1 MNSMVKNIK
10 YTTGL
15 IDGYLQNRQ
24 SQYGS
29 LNLDDNTV
37 GFFQRQLEQNLGKIF
52 ESMKPEITIAQDII
66 TKSGLP
72 YEIKEVYY
80 TEVDTTGK
88 ATIIGGGTDDI
99 NQVTTVGQ
107 EVKYK
112 RAKLAIGYAYSQEE
126 LDVMFS
132 QVQFG
137 RALNINEYKIKGC
150 VEALDDLSEKL
161 GYYGNTE
168 HGIVGLLTDPAVPVV
183 NDTFKPFLTTRTA
196 EQLYTW
202 FYDSYSLVKN
212 RTRLRLN
219 PNNCLMSTKLLDKL
233 ISTRSTS
240 ANNRTAWE
248 MILDLFSR
256 QGTQLPN
263 VILQDREALRQSEL
277 ERYGVTA
284 PGDNEEILV
293 FYNKS
298 EDTTFRMI
306 NDIRTQPFQ
315 RNNMNFSTIMYY
327 DVTSTIMPYKEAIS
341 IIKYPIATT

>member
-1 MNSMVKNIK
+1 MRNAISNIK

-15 IDGYLQNRQ
+15 LDGYLQNRQ
-24 SQYGS
+24 SMHGAM
-29 LNLDDNTV
+29 NVDDNTV

-52 ESMKPEITIAQDII
+52 ESLKPTITVAEDII
-66 TKSGLP
+66 TQTGLP
-72 YEIKEVYY
+72 YGTKEVFY

-112 RAKLAIGYAYSQEE
+112 RARLAIGYAYSQEE
-126 LDVMFS
+126 LDVMYS
-132 QVQFG
+132 QCCYGQP
-137 RALNINEYKIKGC
+137 LNINQYKIKGC

-168 HGIVGLLTDPAVPVV
+168 HGIVGLLTDPALPVV
-183 NDTFKPFLTTRTA
+183 NDTFKPFLTTVTA
-196 EQLYTW
+196 EALYTW
-202 FYDSYSLVKN
+202 FYNSYSLVKN

-219 PNNCLMSTKLLDKL
+219 PNTCLMSTKLLDKL

-240 ANNRTAWE
+240 SNNRTAWE
-248 MILDLFSR
+248 MIMDLFTR
-256 QGTQLPN
+256 QGTQTPN
-263 VILQDREALRQSEL
+263 VLFFDREALRQDEL
-277 ERYGVTA
+277 ERYGVTNA
-284 PGDNEEILV
+284 GDNKEILL
-293 FYNKS
+293 FYNKTP
-298 EDTTFRMI
+298 DTTFRMI
-306 NDIRTQPFQ
+306 NEIRTQPFQ

-327 DVTSTIMPYKEAIS
+327 DITSTIMPYKEALS